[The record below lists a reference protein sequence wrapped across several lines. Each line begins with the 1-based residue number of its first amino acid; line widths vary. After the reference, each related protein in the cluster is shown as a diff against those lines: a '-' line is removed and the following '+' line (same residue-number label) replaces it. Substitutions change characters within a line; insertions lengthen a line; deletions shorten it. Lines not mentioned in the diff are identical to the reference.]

1 MCHSLLKN
9 LGMQRIGEREVI
21 ICKVNLRHLGNI
33 QRDGLSLIG
42 LDIIK
47 NNLFTILDD
56 ELDEE
61 VLDG

>member
-1 MCHSLLKN
+1 MCHRLLKY
-9 LGMQRIGEREVI
+9 LGMQRIGKREVI
-21 ICKVNLRHLGNI
+21 ICKIYLRHLGNI